1 MTWWREAVV
10 YQVYPRSF
18 ADGDGDGVGDLR
30 GLTARLDHLA
40 WLGVGA
46 LWLCPVY
53 PSPQRDQG
61 YDVSAYCDVDPVF
74 GTLADLDALVE
85 AAHARGIRVL
95 LDLVLHHTS
104 DAHPWLRDHPERYVW
119 RPPRPGRTGGEP
131 GAEPTNWGAAF
142 GGSAWTW
149 DAGRGAYRLGSFSPW
164 QPDLDWSR
172 PDVRAALAD
181 VVRFWRA
188 RGVDG
193 FRLDVI
199 NLVDKP
205 AVLRDGPVAP
215 GRQYADAASLCA
227 NGPRLVAH
235 LRELRAA
242 AGDALLIGETPGVD
256 PVQATRLTRDGG
268 LDLVLQFEHAE
279 LDREPERWR
288 RRPLD
293 LRDLKAWARRWQ
305 GAEGGWPALFL
316 GSHDQA
322 RVASR
327 YGAPAPWVARS
338 AALWAVLLHAHRG
351 TPFLYQ
357 GDEIGMTNRPVD
369 GPQDLVDVEGRAVLA
384 AAVSAGEDESA
395 VLDGLRALGRD
406 NARAPVSW
414 DATEHGG
421 FTEGTPWM
429 AAHPHAAHRNVA
441 AQRDDPAS
449 VLALHRD
456 LVRLRRTEP
465 ALAVGDSTVLLP
477 DDPQVYALLRRAG
490 DAEVLLVAN
499 VSSSPAAWPADLD
512 DSRWSGSTLLLT
524 SARVRPDESEGGPA
538 PSEVPGVP
546 AATGPL
552 APWEARLLRR
562 DGASGG
568 SPMGYRDAVPETSAL
583 PDLTGLIKA
592 YDVRGT
598 VPDQL
603 NADVARAIG
612 AAFADVVVVP
622 EAADGARPRVV
633 IGNDM
638 RPSGPE
644 LVGAFADGLA
654 ARGVDVITIGLCSTD
669 GLYFA
674 SGKLGIPG
682 AMFTA
687 SHNPAEYN
695 GIKLCRAG
703 ARPVGQDSGLSRVRD
718 LASQYL
724 RDGVPAPAEGT
735 ATGEVTEQDL
745 LGDYASFL
753 RDLVDLSGIRPLKV
767 VVDAGNGMGGFTA
780 PAVLGT
786 GAGLPELPL
795 EVVPLYFE
803 LDGTFPNHEA
813 NPLEPENLRDLQKA
827 VVEHGAD
834 IGLAFDGDADRCFVV
849 DENGDP
855 VSPSAITALVGLREI
870 EREKAEG
877 RTPTV
882 IHNLITSMVVPDLV
896 TAAGAKAVRTRVGHS
911 FIKAQMAESDAVFG
925 GEHSAHYYFRDFFFA
940 DTGMLAALHV
950 LAALGGQPHPLS
962 ALAEQYQ
969 PYVASGEI
977 NSRVADVAA
986 ARARVVEAYV
996 EQQGAG
1002 PVTVDELDG
1011 LTVSHWDSQPQWW
1024 FNLRAS
1030 NTEPLLRLNVEAADE
1045 DIMEKVRDDVLALV
1059 RQDGAA

>member
-1 MTWWREAVV
+1 
-10 YQVYPRSF
+10 
-18 ADGDGDGVGDLR
+18 
-30 GLTARLDHLA
+30 
-40 WLGVGA
+40 
-46 LWLCPVY
+46 
-53 PSPQRDQG
+53 
-61 YDVSAYCDVDPVF
+61 
-74 GTLADLDALVE
+74 
-85 AAHARGIRVL
+85 
-95 LDLVLHHTS
+95 
-104 DAHPWLRDHPERYVW
+104 
-119 RPPRPGRTGGEP
+119 
-131 GAEPTNWGAAF
+131 
-142 GGSAWTW
+142 
-149 DAGRGAYRLGSFSPW
+149 
-164 QPDLDWSR
+164 
-172 PDVRAALAD
+172 
-181 VVRFWRA
+181 
-188 RGVDG
+188 
-193 FRLDVI
+193 
-199 NLVDKP
+199 
-205 AVLRDGPVAP
+205 
-215 GRQYADAASLCA
+215 
-227 NGPRLVAH
+227 
-235 LRELRAA
+235 
-242 AGDALLIGETPGVD
+242 
-256 PVQATRLTRDGG
+256 
-268 LDLVLQFEHAE
+268 
-279 LDREPERWR
+279 
-288 RRPLD
+288 
-293 LRDLKAWARRWQ
+293 
-305 GAEGGWPALFL
+305 
-316 GSHDQA
+316 
-322 RVASR
+322 
-327 YGAPAPWVARS
+327 
-338 AALWAVLLHAHRG
+338 
-351 TPFLYQ
+351 
-357 GDEIGMTNRPVD
+357 
-369 GPQDLVDVEGRAVLA
+369 
-384 AAVSAGEDESA
+384 
-395 VLDGLRALGRD
+395 
-406 NARAPVSW
+406 
-414 DATEHGG
+414 
-421 FTEGTPWM
+421 
-429 AAHPHAAHRNVA
+429 
-441 AQRDDPAS
+441 
-449 VLALHRD
+449 
-456 LVRLRRTEP
+456 
-465 ALAVGDSTVLLP
+465 
-477 DDPQVYALLRRAG
+477 
-490 DAEVLLVAN
+490 
-499 VSSSPAAWPADLD
+499 
-512 DSRWSGSTLLLT
+512 
-524 SARVRPDESEGGPA
+524 
-538 PSEVPGVP
+538 
-546 AATGPL
+546 
-552 APWEARLLRR
+552 
-562 DGASGG
+562 
-568 SPMGYRDAVPETSAL
+568 MGYRDAVPENSVL

-612 AAFADVVVVP
+612 AAFADVVVLP
-622 EAADGARPRVV
+622 EVADGARPRVV

-644 LVGAFADGLA
+644 LVGAFAAGLA
-654 ARGVDVITIGLCSTD
+654 ARGVDVVTIGLCSTD

-674 SGKLGIPG
+674 SGELGVPG

-724 RDGVPAPAEGT
+724 RDVVPVPAEG
-735 ATGEVTEQDL
+735 APVGEVTEQDL

-753 RDLVDLSGIRPLKV
+753 RGLVDLSGIRPLKV

-813 NPLEPENLRDLQKA
+813 NPLEPENLRDLQRA

-834 IGLAFDGDADRCFVV
+834 IGLAFDGDADRCFVI

-870 EREKAEG
+870 EREKAAG

-986 ARARVVEAYV
+986 ARARVVAAYV

-1011 LTVSHWDSQPQWW
+1011 LTVSHWDGHPQWW

-1059 RQDGAA
+1059 RQEGDA